1 MEGQDPCLL
10 SWLILIDLHNLYM
23 DNAGLEIAI
32 VNGGPATTLESMGA
46 KPSFRCH
53 SLNIGQMYKQ

>member
-1 MEGQDPCLL
+1 
-10 SWLILIDLHNLYM
+10 M

-32 VNGGPATTLESMGA
+32 VNGGPASILESTGA